1 MYCIDTSALV
11 DGWIRYYPPDVF
23 PPLWTKLEDMIH
35 AKQLIAP
42 DEVLKELSKKED
54 DLHTWAKKND
64 ALFLPLDSKLQAATQ
79 EVLESSGRKSASFFL
94 AQVCRSSS
102 FFDSSFKTS
111 SGAISCFAW
120 IMSSSLVHSGGKTSG
135 G

>member
-42 DEVLKELSKKED
+42 DEVLTELSKKED
-54 DLHTWAKKND
+54 DLRTQSGDLVDVLHRHQCACGRLDKILS
-64 ALFLPLDSKLQAATQ
+64 AGCLPTAVDQAGGHDPREA
-79 EVLESSGRKSASFFL
+79 AY
-94 AQVCRSSS
+94 RSR
-102 FFDSSFKTS
+102 
-111 SGAISCFAW
+111 
-120 IMSSSLVHSGGKTSG
+120 
-135 G
+135 